1 MSWVTGEACLC
12 VLRWQLWR
20 RSERRRNIE
29 KWHVIKEKK
38 KKTEKWHATAR
49 MEVQK
54 KMTIDN
60 KLRWKVS
67 GWCDFGLVQ
76 TCFQPRSADGS
87 GWLRRPGPERGPTGN
102 ALSHLE
108 CCDGASLYPGRFP
121 LAVLV
126 PSWSRPVPAQAST
139 PFNHS
144 PSLILC
150 NGGYWLLIGSPPME
164 RTSWHPSCATVVARR
179 PWHMNFWAV
188 RMFRI
193 GLYILYRALGVIAC
207 VTFLFSLVLF
217 DVCFLIINV
226 CFTCAACACLSLVC
240 RNSWHL

>member
-29 KWHVIKEKK
+29 KWHVIKEKR

-49 MEVQK
+49 MKVQK

-126 PSWSRPVPAQAST
+126 PSCASPGVNTSPFTEPHPVQRWLST
-139 PFNHS
+139 THRV
-144 PSLILC
+144 PSYGTDLLTTWPILC
-150 NGGYWLLIGSPPME
+150 HGGCSKTMTHELLSSQDVQN
-164 RTSWHPSCATVVARR
+164 RTV
-179 PWHMNFWAV
+179 
-188 RMFRI
+188 
-193 GLYILYRALGVIAC
+193 YIV
-207 VTFLFSLVLF
+207 
-217 DVCFLIINV
+217 
-226 CFTCAACACLSLVC
+226 
-240 RNSWHL
+240 